1 MKRRELLTALGAL
14 AGSAACNRERKKLVA
29 VIPKSASS
37 IFWVSVHAGALSA
50 GQEFAL
56 EVLWNGPPTETDYS
70 RQVQIVDSMIARRVD
85 GIALAACDRKALT
98 GVVDRAAAANIP
110 LTVFDSGLDSTNFMS
125 FLATDNVEG
134 GRMGARTLGK
144 LLGGKGEVG
153 IIMHAPGSVSTSDRE
168 AGFQEVM
175 QKEFP
180 GIKVVQSQFSMG
192 DRAKGMAV
200 TENILTANPEIDGLF
215 ASSEPSAI
223 GATQAVKAR
232 NLTGKVKLVGFD
244 STDSMIEDLKGGV
257 LNAIVVQD
265 PFRMGY
271 EAVKTIADKLNGK
284 QPPKRTDLPA
294 VVVTLENLQT
304 PEIQKLLYPD
314 IKRYLGQ

>member
-1 MKRRELLTALGAL
+1 
-14 AGSAACNRERKKLVA
+14 
-29 VIPKSASS
+29 
-37 IFWVSVHAGALSA
+37 VSVHAGALSA

-304 PEIQKLLYPD
+304 AEIQKLLYPD

>member
-1 MKRRELLTALGAL
+1 MRRRELITAL
-14 AGSAACNRERKKLVA
+14 AGLAASAACNRERKKLVA

-50 GQEFAL
+50 GQEFGL
-56 EVLWNGPPTETDYS
+56 EILWNGPPTETDYS
-70 RQVQIVDSMIARRVD
+70 RQIQIVDSMIARRVD

-98 GVVDRAAAANIP
+98 GVVDRAATANIP

-134 GRMGARTLGK
+134 GRLGARTLGK

-168 AGFQEVM
+168 TGFQEVM

-180 GIKVVQSQFSMG
+180 GIKIVQSQFSMG

-200 TENILTANPEIDGLF
+200 TENILTAHPEIDGLF

-232 NLTGKVKLVGFD
+232 NLAGKLKLVGFD
-244 STDSMIEDLKGGV
+244 STDSMIEDMKAGV

-265 PFRMGY
+265 PFKMGY

-284 QPPKRTDLPA
+284 QPPKHTDLPA